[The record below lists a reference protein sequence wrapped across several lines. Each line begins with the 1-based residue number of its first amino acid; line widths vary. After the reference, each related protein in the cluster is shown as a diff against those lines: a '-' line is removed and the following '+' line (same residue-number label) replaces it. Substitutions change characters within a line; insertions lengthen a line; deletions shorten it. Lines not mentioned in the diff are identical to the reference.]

1 MVRQSKAPKNRCV
14 KAIQKPSQTIQ
25 IIFIMVERQPVFD
38 DVSVIF
44 TPKGAKPTIANL
56 KHWIPKGIPT
66 MVKQRIKPPIIYS
79 KNINIPPKIIQ
90 MILPI
95 KFINAFNLRLA
106 EIDIVTLE
114 NETLMLNFL
123 FLVYTQKTNKMKK
136 LTLFAAA
143 AACLAFS
150 QLKAQNVNGVRLSD
164 IHSEYIELK
173 PVYNGSDTY
182 VSLLDYGQKIKREKE
197 LIVKDDNNK
206 ELLFNSAMDCVNKL
220 KNYGY
225 DLFQAYSVQN
235 GKESSQKIYVLK
247 RK

>member
-1 MVRQSKAPKNRCV
+1 
-14 KAIQKPSQTIQ
+14 
-25 IIFIMVERQPVFD
+25 
-38 DVSVIF
+38 
-44 TPKGAKPTIANL
+44 
-56 KHWIPKGIPT
+56 
-66 MVKQRIKPPIIYS
+66 
-79 KNINIPPKIIQ
+79 

-143 AACLAFS
+143 AACFAFS

-182 VSLLDYGQKIKREKE
+182 ISLLDYGQKIKREKE

-225 DLFQAYSVQN
+225 DLFQTYSVQN

-247 RK
+247 KK